1 MRAEHRRNRQN
12 AMLSLHNGV
21 VYRYI
26 CCLCKF
32 YCRSFMVN
40 VRRMQLRVKD
50 LDITASSCCTI
61 FEVDHALL
69 NQVFILQCVNTP
81 FLGFALRG
89 RQYTP
94 ENGRIEKEGVD
105 ETV

>member
-1 MRAEHRRNRQN
+1 
-12 AMLSLHNGV
+12 MLLLHNGV

-50 LDITASSCCTI
+50 LDVASSSCRAI
-61 FEVDHALL
+61 FEVDHALF
-69 NQVFILQCVNTP
+69 NQVLV
-81 FLGFALRG
+81 L
-89 RQYTP
+89 
-94 ENGRIEKEGVD
+94 
-105 ETV
+105 